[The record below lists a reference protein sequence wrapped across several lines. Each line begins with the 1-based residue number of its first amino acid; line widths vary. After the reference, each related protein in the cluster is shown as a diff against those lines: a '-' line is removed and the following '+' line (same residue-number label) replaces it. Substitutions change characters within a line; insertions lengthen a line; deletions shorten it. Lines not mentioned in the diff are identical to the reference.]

1 MTQAKYGDK
10 VTVHYTGKLTDG
22 TVFDSSNDSTPL
34 EFRIGEG
41 QIIPGFEQAVL
52 GMSTGE
58 SKTTHLKID
67 DAYGPHRPEMVVEVN
82 RTQIPSEIEP
92 EIGQQLQIQ
101 QPDGG
106 VIPVVITEVND
117 TTITLDANHPLAGEE
132 LIFDIEL
139 VAIAA

>member
-22 TVFDSSNDSTPL
+22 TVFDSSNGSTPL

-41 QIIPGFEQAVL
+41 QIIPGFEKAVL
-52 GMSTGE
+52 GMSAGE

-67 DAYGPHRPEMVVEVN
+67 DAYGPHRPEMVVEVS
-82 RTQIPSEIEP
+82 RSQMPSEIEP

-139 VAIAA
+139 IAIAA

>member
-22 TVFDSSNDSTPL
+22 TVFDSSNGSTPL

-41 QIIPGFEQAVL
+41 QIIPGFEKAVL
-52 GMSTGE
+52 GMSAGE

-67 DAYGPHRPEMVVEVN
+67 DAYGPHRPEMVVEVS
-82 RTQIPSEIEP
+82 RSQMPSEIEP